1 MLSWFTKLI
10 HNIQS
15 FIPGGPN
22 RKYIITFMIVFVW
35 MALFDKNRWITQWQL
50 QRTIYKY
57 EKEKSR
63 LNNDIVNTKEQ
74 NKDVVRDV
82 EKFGREKYLMT
93 KNDED
98 LFIIAVE

>member
-1 MLSWFTKLI
+1 
-10 HNIQS
+10 
-15 FIPGGPN
+15 
-22 RKYIITFMIVFVW
+22 MIVFVW

-63 LNNDIVNTKEQ
+63 LNKDIVNTKEQ

>member
-1 MLSWFTKLI
+1 
-10 HNIQS
+10 
-15 FIPGGPN
+15 
-22 RKYIITFMIVFVW
+22 MIVFVW
-35 MALFDKNRWITQWQL
+35 MALFYNNRLITQCQL
-50 QRTIYKY
+50 KRTIYKY

-63 LNNDIVNTKEQ
+63 LNKDIVNTKEQ